1 MGKRIVL
8 ILLSALL
15 AVSCLTGCASQKK
28 AEETMPKAVE
38 KEIVSVSEDVE
49 ANGKTLAIHTTV
61 EVPNLETL
69 EEITLCF
76 SEDTLDT
83 MVKELVHS
91 QYPGLE
97 EHPMDGDRKW
107 SVETEEQLLF
117 SLGVTDEGWETGRTY
132 YLDCLRNLN
141 GQDVEED
148 DLNSFTP
155 YYMTEHIPDQL
166 EMTAQE
172 AAKAM
177 AEYLSRY
184 SCFTYKPWNV
194 AAVNCRNQPD
204 TSGYY
209 QMLMQPQFDGIP
221 VYGHGALQVSACLSA
236 EGFFTFQGIM
246 VMEEQSRKAAQASMT
261 LEEAVAQFQADFAED
276 PQGDRVTVDQI
287 KVGYLAQAHYSGNWT
302 LSPVWIFE
310 YHAVRPGHASQ
321 KEWTY
326 YDTQAYRMDNGD
338 LYIFD

>member
-91 QYPGLE
+91 QYPGLQE
-97 EHPMDGDRKW
+97 GTMDGYRDW
-107 SVETEEQLLF
+107 SVDTEERVLF
-117 SLGVTDEGWETGRTY
+117 TFSCEDTGFEAGRTHY
-132 YLDCLRNLN
+132 VDVLRDLN
-141 GQDVEED
+141 GQDVESDE
-148 DLNSFTP
+148 LMRWTP
-155 YYMTEHIPDQL
+155 YYMTEHIPDKL
-166 EMTAQE
+166 DMPPEEAAQE
-172 AAKAM
+172 LSDF
-177 AEYLSRY
+177 LSRY
-184 SCFTYKPWNV
+184 SCFTYKPWNMV
-194 AAVNCRNQPD
+194 AVNCRNDPD
-204 TSGYY
+204 SSGYY
-209 QMLMQPQFDGIP
+209 QASMQPQFEGIP

-236 EGFFTFQGIM
+236 EGVFTFQGIM

-310 YHAVRPGHASQ
+310 YHAVSPRPDNQQDA
-321 KEWTY
+321 TY

>member
-15 AVSCLTGCASQKK
+15 AVGCLTGCASQKK

-38 KEIVSVSEDVE
+38 KEIVSVSEDME
-49 ANGKTLAIHTTV
+49 ANGKTLSIHTTV
-61 EVPNLETL
+61 EVPNLEAL

-83 MVKELVHS
+83 MVEELVHS
-91 QYPGLE
+91 QYPDLQEGTMNGE
-97 EHPMDGDRKW
+97 RDW
-107 SVETEEQLLF
+107 SVATEERLLF
-117 SLGVTDEGWETGRTY
+117 GLGITDKGWETGRTY
-132 YLDCLRNLN
+132 YLDCLRDLN

-148 DLNSFTP
+148 ERNSFTP

-166 EMTAQE
+166 EMTPQE
-172 AAKAM
+172 AAEEM
-177 AEYLSRY
+177 EEYLSRY

-194 AAVNCRNQPD
+194 AAVNCRTQPD

-209 QMLMQPQFDGIP
+209 QMRMQPQFDGIP
-221 VYGHGALQVSACLSA
+221 VYSNDALQVSACLSA
-236 EGFFTFQGIM
+236 EGVFTFQGIM

-302 LSPVWIFE
+302 LTPVWIFE
-310 YHAVRPGHASQ
+310 YHAVRPGHAS
-321 KEWTY
+321 KERTN